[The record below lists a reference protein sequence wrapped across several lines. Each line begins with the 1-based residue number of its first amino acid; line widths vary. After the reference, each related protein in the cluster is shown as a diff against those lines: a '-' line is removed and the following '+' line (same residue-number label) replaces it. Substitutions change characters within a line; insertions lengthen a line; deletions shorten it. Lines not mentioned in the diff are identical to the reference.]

1 VNLLNF
7 GITLKELRTKSHMT
21 QKQLAEQMGVT
32 KSVVCYYEQQERYPS
47 PEVLIKLSSIFH
59 VSTDYLLGID
69 KKEYVDISGLE
80 PSDIVMV
87 TELIQHL
94 RAKNQTINKAQK

>member
-1 VNLLNF
+1 
-7 GITLKELRTKSHMT
+7 
-21 QKQLAEQMGVT
+21 
-32 KSVVCYYEQQERYPS
+32 
-47 PEVLIKLSSIFH
+47 LIKLSSIFH

-94 RAKNQTINKAQK
+94 RAKNQSINKAQK

>member
-1 VNLLNF
+1 MF
-7 GITLKELRTKSHMT
+7 SAFTLF
-21 QKQLAEQMGVT
+21 T

-47 PEVLIKLSSIFH
+47 PEILIKLSAIFH
-59 VSTDYLLGID
+59 VSADYLLGIY
-69 KKEYVDISGLE
+69 KKEYDVDISGLE
-80 PSDIVMV
+80 HSDIVMV